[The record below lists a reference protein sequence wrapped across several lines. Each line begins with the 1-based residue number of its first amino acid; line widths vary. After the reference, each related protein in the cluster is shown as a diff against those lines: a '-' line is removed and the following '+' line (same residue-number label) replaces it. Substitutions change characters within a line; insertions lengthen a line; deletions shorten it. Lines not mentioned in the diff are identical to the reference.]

1 MIWGGGLLGTYI
13 LSDLLSWYNIVLK
26 KLESFPGISLVSRF
40 TFLGLQVIKILV
52 ILSAKPLNKSKE
64 DPSYRRI
71 SSHYNDI
78 VIYAYKK
85 VLVRLMFYQASDESY
100 GYIDIK
106 NPHVYWWPSTLN
118 KIGFK
123 KRKKIAK

>member
-1 MIWGGGLLGTYI
+1 M
-13 LSDLLSWYNIVLK
+13 
-26 KLESFPGISLVSRF
+26 
-40 TFLGLQVIKILV
+40 

-123 KRKKIAK
+123 ERKNLLISIVPCNFFLHRAGSSINHVATFLEILLPPL